1 MRYSIDIRNVAWLSR
16 ISLDEEEAEELR
28 KRIIKARKLIDVL
41 LKAQLEGI
49 EPLYHPIDKEGLL
62 RADKPSKSLDN
73 KAALLNAAK
82 TEKGFIVAPR
92 TVEE

>member
-1 MRYSIDIRNVAWLSR
+1 MKESTDIRNLAWLSR
-16 ISLDEEEAEELR
+16 ISLDEEEAEEL
-28 KRIIKARKLIDVL
+28 KRRTMKARKLIDVL
-41 LKAQLEGI
+41 LEARLEGV

-62 RADKPSKSLDN
+62 RADEPSKSLDSE
-73 KAALLNAAK
+73 AALLNAAK

>member
-1 MRYSIDIRNVAWLSR
+1 MEESTDIRNLAWLSR
-16 ISLDEEEAEELR
+16 ISLDEEEAKEL
-28 KRIIKARKLIDVL
+28 KRRIMKARKLIDVL
-41 LKAQLEGI
+41 LEARLEGV

-62 RADKPSKSLDN
+62 RVDEPSKSLDN
-73 KAALLNAAK
+73 EAALLNAAK